1 MIDKCLFTFE
11 LKNRQLKLSFLVAE
25 TKSLLLLELKLCK
38 NLKLIKRN
46 FIVKSKKR
54 LILI

>member
-11 LKNRQLKLSFLVAE
+11 LKNGQFKLSFLVAE

-46 FIVKSKKR
+46 FSVKSKKR